1 MKPNNVLEA
10 VDAALGNPNFM
21 TPKQQFTR
29 IRDAALGALGISQ
42 LQTELQPP
50 SPPHVNAN
58 HHLAA
63 MLFEFAGEHN
73 SPDAKKLSGSLDV
86 SWLAA
91 HVETQ
96 GCGMDDARKS
106 HNTARD
112 DYRSGK
118 SKVIPHARLEY
129 IRQNSER
136 RAMLKQRAQIISIEA
151 QHLAAA
157 CWQRALEHLPKFRAK
172 LVEQEKAIF
181 AASPE
186 LGTSPLIR
194 MIDALPKLMNCQI
207 TKLKT
212 ALGNR
217 RPGELI
223 PKI

>member
-50 SPPHVNAN
+50 SPPHINAN
-58 HHLAA
+58 HRLAA
-63 MLFEFAGEHN
+63 MLFEFAGEDN
-73 SPDAKKLSGSLDV
+73 SPSAKKLSGSLDV

-91 HVETQ
+91 QAESYGHGFNDALQTHS
-96 GCGMDDARKS
+96 DAR
-106 HNTARD
+106 TE
-112 DYRSGK
+112 YRSGK
-118 SKVIPHARLEY
+118 SKIIPHTKLEY
-129 IRQNSER
+129 IRQNSEH
-136 RAMLKQRAQIISIEA
+136 RAMKKQWAQIISTEA
-151 QHLAAA
+151 QHLAAP
-157 CWQRALEHLPKFRAK
+157 CWERALDHLPKFRAK

-181 AASPE
+181 AGQPE
-186 LGTSPLIR
+186 LGTSPLLR
-194 MIDALPKLMNCQI
+194 MVDALPKLMNCQI
-207 TKLKT
+207 AKLKA